1 MGSVH
6 RLHIGDVA
14 RHAQVSPDTVRHYER
29 KGLLPRAPRSP
40 GGYRLFDAEAG
51 RRVQMVQA
59 ALSLGF
65 TLDELASVL
74 RERARGRAPCHR
86 VRALAAEKLRAL
98 EAEMARL
105 AELRSALLST
115 LSEWDERLSR
125 TPPGHAAGLLESF
138 AERLSLASPR
148 GARRP
153 SPPLRGAHP

>member
-1 MGSVH
+1 MGTAHLV
-6 RLHIGDVA
+6 HIGDVA
-14 RHAQVSPDTVRHYER
+14 RRARVSPDTVRHYER

-74 RERARGRAPCHR
+74 RERARGRAPCHL
-86 VRALAAEKLRAL
+86 VRALAEEKLRAL

-105 AELRSALLST
+105 AELRDALVST
-115 LSEWDERLSR
+115 LAEWDERLAR

-138 AERLSLASPR
+138 AERLGRPES
-148 GARRP
+148 RRRRLP
-153 SPPLRGAHP
+153 SPQLRGAPP